1 MSYRHWTLPSAMVVA
16 AATALFAQSYT
27 FSDSAGNF
35 SVTAPGPMTGGNGEG
50 WIAFSTKQDGVEYYV
65 QYRDLADISM
75 GASALL
81 DAIVNGVVNQSGGN
95 PTERRSI
102 QLNRTYPGRYLVVED
117 SDTVHVFAVY
127 LVNDRLYGIGGN
139 YRKGGDHRD
148 QVDQFIDSFRL
159 LN

>member
-1 MSYRHWTLPSAMVVA
+1 MSHRHWILPSAMVLA
-16 AATALFAQSYT
+16 AAAVLFAQSYT

-35 SVTAPGPMTGGNGEG
+35 SVTAPGPMTNGSGEG

-65 QYRDLADISM
+65 QYRDLANTSM

-81 DAIVNGVVNQSGGN
+81 DAVVDSVLNQIGGN

-102 QLNRTYPGRYLVVED
+102 QLNGTYPGRYLVVED
-117 SDTVHVFAVY
+117 SDTVHVFAAY

-139 YRKGGDHRD
+139 YRKGGDHRN